1 MSFLIQFFIG
11 GTVMVAAAYLSKS
24 KYLFY
29 QALSHCCRSWRYWIF
44 TCSWKIWAP
53 TISEQLKNGIFG
65 AFGAVI
71 FISSIFILTNWF
83 KGGHAVI
90 GAFLI
95 YICYMIGC
103 KCLLWR
109 YGHAVYKKCPSRTIR
124 TICSVVSSLYDWMIM
139 SCYNQCLKT
148 FREAK

>member
-1 MSFLIQFFIG
+1 MSFLIQFLS
-11 GTVMVAAAYLSKS
+11 AAPLWWPPRIKQIEILILIRRYYILRRSDVTEYSLAAE
-24 KYLFY
+24 KYEPRRF
-29 QALSHCCRSWRYWIF
+29 QSRS
-44 TCSWKIWAP
+44 
-53 TISEQLKNGIFG
+53 KNGIFG

-103 KCLLWR
+103 KCLL
-109 YGHAVYKKCPSRTIR
+109 
-124 TICSVVSSLYDWMIM
+124 
-139 SCYNQCLKT
+139 
-148 FREAK
+148 

>member
-24 KYLFY
+24 KYLF
-29 QALSHCCRSWRYWIF
+29 LSGVITLLPIMTLLNIHL
-44 TCSWKIWAP
+44 
-53 TISEQLKNGIFG
+53 QLKNMSADDFRAAQENGIFG
-65 AFGAVI
+65 AYGAVI

-103 KCLLWR
+103 KCLL
-109 YGHAVYKKCPSRTIR
+109 
-124 TICSVVSSLYDWMIM
+124 
-139 SCYNQCLKT
+139 
-148 FREAK
+148 